1 MTNPNDVDSLFVI
14 SVTRDDG
21 RQFFMCQDDNG
32 PWFSLGLRFAAFFK
46 SEDEA
51 KEYFATGVSYGVM
64 HGAAGCWN
72 DQPVRKANV
81 SLHRV
86 QLTTVESVDTTVTF
100 NVGTARRVITVTG
113 DGEPFR
119 GFNFDH

>member
-1 MTNPNDVDSLFVI
+1 MSTPNDVDSLFVI

-32 PWFSLGLRFAAFFK
+32 PWFSTGLSKAAFFK

-51 KEYFATGVSYGVM
+51 KEDFATELRRGVM
-64 HGAAGCWN
+64 HSAAGCWN
-72 DQPVRKANV
+72 DQPVRKTNV

-86 QLTTVESVDTTVTF
+86 QLTTVESVDTTVSID
-100 NVGTARRVITVTG
+100 VGTARKTVTVTD